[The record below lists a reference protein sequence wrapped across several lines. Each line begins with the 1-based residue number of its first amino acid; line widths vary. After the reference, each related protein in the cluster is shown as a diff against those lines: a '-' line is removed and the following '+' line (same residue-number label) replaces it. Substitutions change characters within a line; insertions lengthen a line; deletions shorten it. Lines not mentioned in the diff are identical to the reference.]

1 MESNEHYQKAVTT
14 EPAMVRG
21 SDQHIREILN
31 RTTEATLALAAEQR
45 LTNLISLM
53 SIPEFNDDKEIIE
66 HEIRKITKLK
76 SAHDSLRDENPSE
89 KPNSLAPEGS
99 EAEIPESAYGVFE
112 FKKPFI

>member
-1 MESNEHYQKAVTT
+1 MEENGHYQKAVTT

-21 SDQHIREILN
+21 SDLHIREILN

-53 SIPEFNDDKEIIE
+53 TIPEFSADKDIIE
-66 HEIRKITKLK
+66 NEIRSITKL
-76 SAHDSLRDENPSE
+76 SAGGKTFEHNETSE
-89 KPNSLAPEGS
+89 KPSPLSSDDSDP
-99 EAEIPESAYGVFE
+99 EIPESAYGVVE